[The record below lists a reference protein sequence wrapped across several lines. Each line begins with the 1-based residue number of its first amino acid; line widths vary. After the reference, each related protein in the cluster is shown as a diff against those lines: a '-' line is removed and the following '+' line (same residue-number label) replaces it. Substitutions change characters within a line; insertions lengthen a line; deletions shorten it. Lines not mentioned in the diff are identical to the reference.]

1 MTRLPLYDADNPDTF
16 RGKRSMALQDRIL
29 GALVDGGISPFRPL
43 PVAETIR
50 DPQAHVAAI
59 G

>member
-1 MTRLPLYDADNPDTF
+1 
-16 RGKRSMALQDRIL
+16 MALQDRIL